1 MSLEKAIKEW
11 HEGVITQSEYYYQ
24 VTRQQRHRGRPSTS
38 ESRARKE
45 AKRRKNLRTLVS
57 FMRKN
62 SASVLRDLKFASKDN
77 DFVKDI
83 RSKMITKP
91 HYFLPNKN
99 SNITGLSEKQT
110 SAVVRCAE
118 GRRKYLN
125 QIEKSAK
132 EFTGKIPRELEI
144 GRVTIEGE
152 IISMKMKDTAYGQ
165 TLKIMLKCG
174 NAENGFWKLY
184 GTMPIIK
191 EEEEQNGKKLADVG
205 VSIKFDAKVKISDND
220 PSFGFFSRPTK
231 GQLSINPTQFFDQ
244 LDEKVT
250 LLKH

>member
-1 MSLEKAIKEW
+1 MNNYSNYSGASNW
-11 HEGVITQSEYYYQ
+11 RYY
-24 VTRQQRHRGRPSTS
+24 RGRPSTP

-62 SASVLRDLKFASKDN
+62 SVSVLRDLKFASKDN

-110 SAVVRCAE
+110 SAVLRCAE

-132 EFTGKIPRELEI
+132 EFTGKIPSELEN
-144 GRVTIEGE
+144 GRATIEGE
-152 IISMKMKDTAYGQ
+152 IVSMKMKDTAYGQ

-184 GTMPIIK
+184 GTMPIIQ
-191 EEEEQNGKKLADVG
+191 EEEADVG
-205 VSIKFDAKVKISDND
+205 ASIRFDAKVKISDND
-220 PSFGFFSRPTK
+220 SSFGFFSRPTK
-231 GQLSINPTQFFDQ
+231 GQL
-244 LDEKVT
+244 
-250 LLKH
+250 LLA